1 MADEPIISV
10 KGLQVGFDDVV
21 ILDNLDIEVRPG
33 EILGIVG
40 GSGTGKSVLLRT
52 IMGLHVPR
60 QGTIEILGED
70 ALSLTADERHALSRN
85 WGILFQQGA
94 LFSSLTVAENI
105 EAPLRTHLSLP
116 AELMAA
122 IADVKISMVGLDQDA
137 RDKYPSELS
146 GGMKKRAG
154 LARALALDPKLLF
167 LDEPTAGLDPI
178 GAAAFDKLIL
188 ELRNSLELTVVLVT
202 HDLDTLYAI
211 CDRIAVL
218 GQKRVMVIGS
228 LDDMLAQEDPWIVEY
243 FHGPRSRQQ
252 S

>member
-10 KGLQVGFDDVV
+10 KGLQVGFDDAV

-60 QGTIEILGED
+60 QGTIEILGEN
-70 ALSLTADERHALSRN
+70 AVLLTTDERHALSRN

-122 IADVKISMVGLDQDA
+122 IADIKISMVGLDQDA

-228 LDDMLAQEDPWIVEY
+228 LDDMLAHEDPWIVEY

-252 S
+252 N